1 MFREIILSASG
12 ILRMLLFASY
22 SPFLRGS
29 LCNDI
34 LITYLC
40 RNLFVLV
47 DSQPPNRKN
56 VLLLWTE
63 SHLIGSVGIFNIYEG
78 RGADRRIFWGW
89 INVHWRLA
97 KCKLSLIL
105 SGAAS
110 RKCNGE

>member
-78 RGADRRIFWGW
+78 GGGGGE
-89 INVHWRLA
+89 
-97 KCKLSLIL
+97 LIEGYYGDGL
-105 SGAAS
+105 MFIG
-110 RKCNGE
+110 G